1 MNTKNERMKYIL
13 LIVSFLSIMIAA
25 EASEL
30 KFSELEWD
38 FGTIEETGGKVKHIF
53 ELENGTS
60 KPVVI
65 HSVRTSCGCTTP
77 NYSRKPINVGEKS
90 SIEIEFDPEYRPG
103 PFQKEILVY
112 STASDYPI
120 GLTIIGTVNPRVLPL
135 EERYPYTLGKNA
147 RLGSQYISFRVVP
160 KGRLVQQSVEFKN
173 VSDRE
178 LDIEFKV
185 RDPKSLLQLYYDRKV
200 AAQEG
205 ASVEIGYYLDEKS
218 TMAGRIFDT
227 VDIFIDGERAEKI
240 LHIKGLIVEK

>member
-1 MNTKNERMKYIL
+1 MKHIL
-13 LIVSFLSIMIAA
+13 LTISFLSIFATLW
-25 EASEL
+25 ASEL

-38 FGTIEETGGKVKHIF
+38 FGTIEENGGKVTHTF
-53 ELENGTS
+53 ELENTTS
-60 KPVVI
+60 APIVI

-77 NYSRKPINVGEKS
+77 SYSRKPINVGEKS
-90 SIEIEFDPEYRPG
+90 TIEIQFDPEYRPG

-120 GLTIIGTVNPRVLPL
+120 GLTILGTVTPRVLPL
-135 EERYPYTLGKNA
+135 EERYPYTLGENA
-147 RLGSQYISFRVVP
+147 RLGTQYISFRVVP
-160 KGRLVQQSVEFKN
+160 RGRLVQQSVEFKN
-173 VSDRE
+173 ITDRD

-200 AAQEG
+200 EPQEG
-205 ASVEIGYYLDEKS
+205 ASLEVGYFLDENS
-218 TMAGRIFDT
+218 IMAGRIFDT